1 MNGHASKAHA
11 RFVLQIAGGVTFV
24 SIAES
29 SAVNIPPQENKLLTE
44 MQEML
49 ETINM
54 VPAPGDPDH
63 HFAMMMILHHEG
75 AINMA
80 NVLLKDGRDAT
91 MRKMAHLIIQKQT
104 QDINELKAFLDSHL
118 KGTVNHEF
126 NIKMEMSLDSLEQS
140 KGVKYVNGNIDHDF
154 AAIMLTHHQNAIEMA
169 DLIIQ
174 YGRDPEIVALAREI
188 KDDQEMEIAE
198 FQVWLSQRNNVA

>member
-1 MNGHASKAHA
+1 M
-11 RFVLQIAGGVTFV
+11 
-24 SIAES
+24 
-29 SAVNIPPQENKLLTE
+29 LTE

-54 VPAPGDPDH
+54 VPTPGDPDH
-63 HFAMMMILHHEG
+63 HFAMMMIMHHEG

-80 NVLLKDGRDAT
+80 NIELKDGRDAT

-104 QDINELKAFLDSHL
+104 QDINELKAFLEGHL

-126 NIKMEMSLDSLEQS
+126 NIKMEMSMENLDQS
-140 KGVKYVNGNIDHDF
+140 KALQSINGNVDHDF
-154 AAIMLTHHQNAIEMA
+154 ATIMLSHRQNAMEMA

-174 YGRDPEIVALAREI
+174 YGRDPEIVALAREM

-198 FQVWLSQRNNVA
+198 FQVWLSQQKIN